1 MAIYTR
7 LDGLDFKVQVSKCF
21 RENFTNRV
29 NSMIYIYEGFHF
41 LF

>member
-7 LDGLDFKVQVSKCF
+7 LDGLDFKVWVSKCF